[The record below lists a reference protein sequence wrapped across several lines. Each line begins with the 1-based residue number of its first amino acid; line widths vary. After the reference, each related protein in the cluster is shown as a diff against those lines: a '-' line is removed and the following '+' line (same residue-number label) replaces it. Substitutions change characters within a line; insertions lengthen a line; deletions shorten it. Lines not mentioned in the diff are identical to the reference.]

1 MIEITSGE
9 SSASRGTRPG
19 LYSMG
24 PLLQLFPYQLECL
37 AESSGNCTGL
47 YTYIRHELHL
57 TSSKKN

>member
-1 MIEITSGE
+1 MIEITSGA
-9 SSASRGTRPG
+9 SAASRGTLPG

>member
-24 PLLQLFPYQLECL
+24 PLLQLFPYQLEYL
-37 AESSGNCTGL
+37 AESSGNCTCL
-47 YTYIRHELHL
+47 YIRHELDL